1 MLTNSVFSDAGIEG
15 CDKDSATS
23 DKNVTETSDKPE
35 FETDDA
41 AVDGVQSHDTL
52 AAEERTLESELTD
65 THPFQE
71 EIPRASEPMGGEEL
85 KGVDAEE
92 TKEKDEAEKAQATSP
107 DGRFLKFFEEVGRGS
122 FKTVYKG
129 LDTLTGVAVAWC
141 ELQVSL
147 FFLLN
152 LIF

>member
-1 MLTNSVFSDAGIEG
+1 MLTNSVFNDTRVES
-15 CDKDSATS
+15 CDKDSTPP

-41 AVDGVQSHDTL
+41 AVDGGQSHDTL
-52 AAEERTLESELTD
+52 AAEERALESELTD
-65 THPFQE
+65 ANPFQK
-71 EIPRASEPMGGEEL
+71 EIPRASELMGGEEL
-85 KGVDAEE
+85 KGVDTEE

-129 LDTLTGVAVAWC
+129 LDTSTGVSVAWC
-141 ELQVSL
+141 ELQVS
-147 FFLLN
+147 FISFT
-152 LIF
+152 